1 MIRFLS
7 SQNAKSRTSLMGYLL
22 YNLGR
27 SERAYFHVV
36 YDKTT
41 RAYFIRTQGNANG
54 VYRVNHTIAF
64 ENLMETIKA
73 GGTVRIGF
81 AEHVTFVGGSG
92 DVAVKYGGGV
102 TISASKSTTG
112 DVEAYVSRIG
122 NPAGIT
128 GTSGAT
134 VGDPISI
141 ILAHELL
148 GHARLMLVGQPSGQP
163 EAIQSENDFRRGR
176 GLEERQP

>member
-7 SQNAKSRTSLMGYLL
+7 SQNEKSRQSLVSYLL

-27 SERAYFHVV
+27 SERGYFHVV
-36 YDKTT
+36 KEGG
-41 RAYFIRTQGNANG
+41 AYFIKTQGNANG
-54 VYRVNHTIAF
+54 VYRINHTIAF
-64 ENLMETIKA
+64 ANLMETIKA

-81 AEHVTFVGGSG
+81 AEQVSFVGGSG

-102 TISASKSTTG
+102 TIPASISTTG

-122 NPAGIT
+122 NPAGVP
-128 GTSGAT
+128 GVRGSVTS
-134 VGDPISI
+134 DPISL

-176 GLEERQP
+176 GLQERQP